1 MPSILNLTV
10 LVASLGLAAC
20 VGSAPV
26 QLAPDHPGN
35 PAAASGSIDIS
46 TALQDYQTP
55 DDFATR
61 EAADKAAAGSQPG
74 HGGMQHGG
82 MAGMSRDMMSMP
94 GMDHGDATMTGKQP
108 GGAPRGAVRP

>member
-1 MPSILNLTV
+1 MMPSILNLTV

-82 MAGMSRDMMSMP
+82 MAGTAQARMLMAGLGD
-94 GMDHGDATMTGKQP
+94 GDAALDGQP
-108 GGAPRGAVRP
+108 TGGAAP